1 MEMVLTMSLVNQSM
15 IIIVGSMIPTWT
27 TITITTHMTWT
38 AIMITQ
44 ITTTGTITVIMMLEL
59 ELPMEGT
66 DTPMNSPS
74 VSPYKPKRMLKKVLN
89 HKNPKVKVK
98 EKL

>member
-1 MEMVLTMSLVNQSM
+1 
-15 IIIVGSMIPTWT
+15 
-27 TITITTHMTWT
+27 MTWT